1 MHAIANLNITEADRL
16 VYFEQIQQ
24 SFQNA
29 VKAVGEVQYFYKI
42 ANYSI
47 CLRFAGSALF
57 PYVIPALAHLKIS
70 PVTNP
75 DLTICLWNNTSNSR
89 GLTQSFNNLADLI
102 KVYFADSLGI
112 DVSSPKNIKSYDTGE
127 YIVSSFDFEFGMV
140 STLNL
145 QQNLAFCSFTDIHDI
160 PYWHKCSPLQ
170 FIFNLWM
177 DERHHQY
184 VHAGAIG
191 YRDGGV
197 LLVGKG
203 GSGKSSTSLTC
214 LDSPLLYA
222 GDDYCLAVSEPQ
234 PYVYSL
240 YNSAKLKG
248 VADLER
254 FPHLASLIENR
265 DRLDTEKAILF
276 LHQHYPEQ
284 VVQGFPIKA
293 ILVPKV
299 TGSIDTFYRPISGA
313 IALRALAPSTM
324 FQLHSNKQRA
334 LQSMSNLVK
343 QVPCYILELGTDM
356 RQIPVV
362 ISTILGK

>member
-1 MHAIANLNITEADRL
+1 MDAIANLNITETDRL
-16 VYFEQIQQ
+16 IYFEQVEQ

-29 VKAVGEVQYFYKI
+29 VDAVGEVQHFYKI
-42 ANYSI
+42 ANYCI
-47 CLRFAGSALF
+47 CLRFAGSALV
-57 PYVIPALAHLKIS
+57 PCIAPALAHLKIS

-75 DLTICLWNNTSNSR
+75 DLTICLWDNTSTHTELPQLFNS
-89 GLTQSFNNLADLI
+89 LAELI
-102 KVYFADSLGI
+102 KIHFAENLGI
-112 DVSSPKNIKSYDTGE
+112 DVSSPKNIKSYDSGE

-145 QQNLAFCSFTDIHDI
+145 QQNLAFCSFLDIHDI

-177 DERHHQY
+177 DERQHQY

-222 GDDYCLAVSEPQ
+222 GDDYCLAVSEPK

-254 FPHLASLIENR
+254 FPHLANLIENR

-293 ILVPKV
+293 VLVPKV
-299 TGSIDTFYRPISGA
+299 TGRTDTSYRPISGA

-324 FQLHSNKQRA
+324 FQLRSSKQTA
-334 LQSMSNLVK
+334 FQNMADFVK
-343 QVPCYILELGTDM
+343 KVPCYALELGTDM
-356 RQIPVV
+356 HQIPVV